1 MEYRHYIGYI
11 PKKDLSKILE
21 EAERL
26 KSLVGKPREDD
37 EDETYSMYEVTSYL
51 RDQATTILEL
61 GKLYWKN
68 TEPIVKTLYD
78 NKGEDYSNEDTE
90 FFFVNDPDLLRS
102 ISFAQ
107 MDIWCEL
114 MKKWQLVIDKVF
126 EGKEKLST
134 EEQCDLVEISKLF
147 ESEAKNTRFSKRNAA
162 PGVKSEWNKPYS
174 NWQFNYAAVETFQK
188 YMDFDNENN
197 VLCVYAY

>member
-1 MEYRHYIGYI
+1 MGYRHYVGYI
-11 PKKDLSKILE
+11 PKKDLPKILE

-51 RDQATTILEL
+51 RDQAKTILEL
-61 GKLYWKN
+61 GKLYYKN
-68 TEPIVKTLYD
+68 TESIVKALYD

-102 ISFAQ
+102 VSFAQ

-114 MKKWQLVIDKVF
+114 MKKWQLIIDKVI
-126 EGKEKLST
+126 EGKEKLT
-134 EEQCDLVEISKLF
+134 WEEEAELVEISKLF

-162 PGVKSEWNKPYS
+162 PGVKSEWNKPYF